1 MNVTPE
7 CMSII
12 KESESCR
19 LEAFKPVPE
28 DPWTIGWGHTKGVQ
42 EGDTCSQEQAD
53 QWLAEDMQ
61 EAADA
66 VIRLVKVNLTPG
78 QFAALVDFA
87 YNDGIGALEHS
98 TLLRLVNVR
107 DFGSAANEFAKWV
120 YAHGKILGG
129 LVTRNERRKAL
140 FLS

>member
-1 MNVTPE
+1 MNITPE
-7 CMSII
+7 CMSIV

-19 LEAFKPVPE
+19 LEAFIPVPG
-28 DPWTIGWGHTKGVQ
+28 DPPTIAWGHTKGVQ
-42 EGDTCSQEQAD
+42 MGDTCSQEQAD

-98 TLLRLVNVR
+98 TLLKCVNAR
-107 DFGSAANEFAKWV
+107 DFGQAASEFDRWI
-120 YAHGKILGG
+120 YAHGVKLKG
-129 LVTRNERRKAL
+129 LVTRATRRKAL
-140 FLS
+140 FQS